1 MGEQT
6 VSALNKNLVTRL
18 IWRTLLVSICIT
30 CGLLLGSLDKFNP
43 TLGMIAS
50 VFMVPIQFMLPIV
63 MYFGIMYQVEGS
75 AKAAMAK
82 IGIFQVIFMI
92 VIRVCSLVFMGTGVY
107 GSGKEF
113 AQ

>member
-6 VSALNKNLVTRL
+6 VAVLNKNKVTQLV
-18 IWRTLLVSICIT
+18 WRTILVSFCIF
-30 CGLLLGSLDKFNP
+30 CGLILGMLDKFNP

-75 AKAAMAK
+75 AKRAMAK
-82 IGIFQVIFMI
+82 IGMFQVVFMV
-92 VIRVCSLVFMGTGVY
+92 VIQVCSL
-107 GSGKEF
+107 SAKEF